1 MSGKFNEKMRWLYN
15 LGILGYYLLVKI
27 VSIRNEKARKWIL
40 GRKDIFERLRETIQP
55 GERIFWFHAS
65 SLGEFEQGRPVIEAI
80 RKLKPGYKI
89 LLTFFSPSG
98 YELRK
103 DYKYADYIFYLPL
116 DTKRNASR
124 FIEIVQPEKVF
135 FIKYEFW
142 YHYLTQ
148 LKEAGIPTYIFSAL
162 FRPSHIFFKPWGK
175 WYLKAIRAYEHIF
188 VQNQESFDI
197 LHKFGFKNI
206 SVSGDTRLDRVG
218 EIADA
223 APGLDKLEIFCASQK
238 AIIAGSTWPEDED
251 LFIPYVN
258 SCEPGRKFIIA
269 PHEVT
274 PQSLARISGALE
286 KQYAFYSTALP
297 EELLKADVLI
307 VDGYGYLVSVYRY
320 GMLAYVGGGF
330 TSGIHSILEPAVF
343 GLPVIF
349 GPEYHKF
356 QEALDMLS
364 IGAAACIH
372 NYEELEKEIT
382 GYISDPEKLSHD
394 STLARNYVNKNRGAS
409 KDIVKYLFL

>member
-1 MSGKFNEKMRWLYN
+1 MRWLYN

-27 VSIRNEKARKWIL
+27 VSVRNEKARKWL
-40 GRKDIFERLRETIQP
+40 EGRKDIFKRLREAITP

-80 RKLKPGYKI
+80 RKLKPEYKI

-116 DTKRNASR
+116 DTKKNAAH
-124 FIEIVQPEKVF
+124 FIDIVRPEKVF

-148 LKEAGIPTYIFSAL
+148 LKEEAIPTYIFSAL
-162 FRPSHIFFKPWGK
+162 FRPSQIFFKPWGK
-175 WYLKAIRAYEHIF
+175 WYLKAIATYEHIF
-188 VQNQESFDI
+188 VQNQESFEI
-197 LHKFGFKNI
+197 LHQHGFKNVTI
-206 SVSGDTRLDRVG
+206 SGDTRLDRVG

-223 APGLDKLEIFCASQK
+223 APGLKKLEIFCGSQK
-238 AIIAGSTWPEDED
+238 AIIAGSTWKEDED
-251 LFIPYVN
+251 LFIPYLN
-258 SCEPGRKFIIA
+258 KSEPGQKFVIA
-269 PHEVT
+269 PHEVN
-274 PQSLARISGALE
+274 PQSLDRICSALT
-286 KQYAFYSTALP
+286 KSYTFYSTATP
-297 EELLKADVLI
+297 EELVSAEVLI

-349 GPEYHKF
+349 GPDYQKF
-356 QEALDMLS
+356 QEAHDMLS
-364 IGAAACIH
+364 LGAASCI
-372 NYEELEKEIT
+372 NNSEELEMQIES
-382 GYISDPEKLSHD
+382 YRLDPDRLLRASAI
-394 STLARNYVNKNRGAS
+394 ARGYVNRNRGAS
-409 KDIVKYLFL
+409 KEIVKYLFL

>member
-1 MSGKFNEKMRWLYN
+1 MRWLYN

-27 VSIRNEKARKWIL
+27 VSIRNEKARKWIN
-40 GRKDIFERLRETIQP
+40 GRKDIFKRLRETIPQ
-55 GERIFWFHAS
+55 GERILWFHAS
-65 SLGEFEQGRPVIEAI
+65 SLGEFEQGRPVIESI
-80 RKLKPGYKI
+80 RLLKPEYKI

-116 DTKRNASR
+116 DTKRNATR
-124 FIEIVQPEKVF
+124 FIDIVRPEKVF

-148 LKEAGIPTYIFSAL
+148 LKEQGIPTYIFSAL
-162 FRPSHIFFKPWGK
+162 FRPSQIFFKPWGK
-175 WYLKAIRAYEHIF
+175 WYLKAIATYEHIF

-197 LHKFGFKNI
+197 LHRFGFVNVSI
-206 SVSGDTRLDRVG
+206 SGDTRLDRVG
-218 EIADA
+218 QIADA
-223 APGLDKLEIFCASQK
+223 APRLDKLELFCDGRQT
-238 AIIAGSTWPEDED
+238 IIAGSTWKEDED
-251 LFIPYVN
+251 LFIPYLN
-258 SCEPGRKFIIA
+258 KCPQGQKFVIA

-274 PQSLARISGALE
+274 PQSLERICNVLQ
-286 KQYAFYSTALP
+286 KPYAFYSTASRK
-297 EELLKADVLI
+297 ELSLADVLI

-349 GPEYHKF
+349 GPDYQKF
-356 QEALDMLS
+356 QEAHDMLEL
-364 IGAAACIH
+364 GAANCVSS
-372 NYEELEKEIT
+372 YEELEYQFDNYQSNPGRLQSASAI
-382 GYISDPEKLSHD
+382 
-394 STLARNYVNKNRGAS
+394 ARSYVNKNRGAS
-409 KDIVKYLFL
+409 KEIVNYLFSKSPN